1 MPSCV
6 AICPPRVCWFALFC
20 MLICPLLF
28 CSVIR
33 SEERLFNVFL
43 ITQPKAYSYMSGACA
58 EPYLL
63 RRPIST
69 MINIQLSLSVKDW
82 AGTTDDGQPIS
93 FKLIPFSIRLDSD
106 RWYYWKYERDRTQ
119 FWPPPKSLRN
129 FRRLREQKLVKLK
142 CFFFLL
148 CTVLR
153 KLYDAYLF
161 VRILTTCFYNDMAF
175 TQKRVAMAPFKTH
188 HCIASRG

>member
-1 MPSCV
+1 
-6 AICPPRVCWFALFC
+6 

-63 RRPIST
+63 WRPIST

-93 FKLIPFSIRLDSD
+93 FKLIPFVLYPIR
-106 RWYYWKYERDRTQ
+106 
-119 FWPPPKSLRN
+119 
-129 FRRLREQKLVKLK
+129 
-142 CFFFLL
+142 
-148 CTVLR
+148 
-153 KLYDAYLF
+153 
-161 VRILTTCFYNDMAF
+161 
-175 TQKRVAMAPFKTH
+175 
-188 HCIASRG
+188 